1 MMSYDK
7 TCEWLYAQLPMYQRQ
22 GPSAYKENLDNT
34 LKLDEYFKHP
44 HHNFNSIH
52 VGGTNGKGSVSHMLA
67 AVLQEA
73 GYKVGL
79 YTSPHLLD
87 FRERIKVDGKMI
99 PKKEVVQWVSSN
111 EGILSE
117 LKPSFFE
124 MTVAMAFDYFS
135 RSEVDIAVVEVGMGG
150 RLDSTNIL
158 TPVLSI
164 ITNISRDH
172 VEFLGNTLEKIAL
185 EKAGIIK
192 DRIPVLIGEERK
204 ESYHAIE
211 SIAKKKKAPFYSAQ
225 RFFQVPYS
233 VMSDD
238 GYQYFSVRQSRNV
251 IYPGLKSDL
260 VGIIQRK
267 NIPLVLQAVEILRRN
282 RLTIDENAVYAGI
295 ANTKKI
301 NGLHGRWEVVNKD
314 PFIVLDTAHNQA
326 GIREIIKQLAE
337 IRYEKLHMIFGV
349 VNDKEIDHILRLLPK
364 EGYYYFTK
372 AKIPRALDEKIL
384 GAKAAYY
391 GLQGNLFESVA
402 DAINGARNSAG
413 KKDLILVGGST
424 FIVADA
430 MEELMP

>member
-1 MMSYDK
+1 MMSYEK

-99 PKKEVVQWVSSN
+99 PKKEVVQWLSSN